1 MKYYLKNW
9 RLDIVKDNS
18 DNPNEFGDLL
28 GDFLNFVNCPADSV
42 GLDAS
47 SNLAVIGETVGNS
60 EVIVSGITLITKI
73 IDNCNRLRVVGEKN
87 KGPCDYQLITLS
99 GDEYYLLDMEMDA
112 DFRREYVS
120 GEKIVHFSRAAAL

>member
-9 RLDIVKDNS
+9 CLDIVKDNN

-28 GDFLNFVNCPADSV
+28 GDFLNFVNCPADSM
-42 GLDAS
+42 GLGA

-73 IDNCNRLRVVGEKN
+73 VDNRNRLRVVGEEN

-99 GDEYYLLDMEMDA
+99 GDEYYLLDTEMDA
-112 DFRREYVS
+112 DFRHDYIS